1 MKTIGREILWN
12 LPREAAVIMYALF
25 GVVVLVIAWG
35 VYRRVEAYRLGRTER
50 ENRFDDLRGRLWDT
64 ARLAL
69 GQQRVLDR
77 KFGGL
82 VHLCIFS
89 AFIVLFIVT
98 CLVAVEYDLGIM
110 ILDGNFYIVFK
121 LFAEVFGVLL
131 VLGVAGALVRRIAFR
146 PPGLTKENDDTL
158 QLLLIGAI
166 GVTGFL
172 IETARIA
179 ATQPAIAPI
188 SFISNSLAPALFGGM
203 PLPEILSAHKAL
215 WWIHLLIA
223 FGFLAS
229 LPFTKMIHMGTG
241 TASVFLRTSRPKGA
255 LQPIPNIEE
264 EENPGVAALN
274 DFSWK
279 QLLSADGCTKCGR
292 CQDECPAFAAEMPL
306 SPRDVVL
313 KTKDALVVDLFGI
326 LVPSAS
332 TLVFATGIRVVGVLV
347 LEVLIPCVLLSCTS

>member
-12 LPREAAVIMYALF
+12 LPHAAAVIMYALF
-25 GVVVLVIAWG
+25 GVVVLVASWG
-35 VYRRVEAYRLGRTER
+35 VYRRVEAYRLGRAER
-50 ENRFDDLRGRLWDT
+50 ENRFDDLRGRLRDT
-64 ARLAL
+64 LRLAL
-69 GQQRVLDR
+69 GQQRVLRR

-82 VHLCIFS
+82 LHLCIFS

-98 CLVAVEYDLGIM
+98 CLVAVEYDLGLR

-121 LFAEVFGVLL
+121 LFAETFGTVLL
-131 VLGVAGALVRRIAFR
+131 LGVAGALVRRAVVR
-146 PPGLTKENDDTL
+146 PPGLTRENDDTL

-179 ATQPAIAPI
+179 ATHPAIAPV
-188 SFISNSLAPALFGGM
+188 SYVSYSLSPVLFGGM
-203 PLPEILSAHKAL
+203 PLTKILSVHKAL
-215 WWIHLLIA
+215 WWTHLLIA

-241 TASVFLRTSRPKGA
+241 TASIFLRSSRPKGA
-255 LQPIPNIEE
+255 LQPIPDIEE
-264 EENPGVAALN
+264 EENPGVAAVT

-306 SPRDVVL
+306 SG
-313 KTKDALVVDLFGI
+313 TW
-326 LVPSAS
+326 S
-332 TLVFATGIRVVGVLV
+332 
-347 LEVLIPCVLLSCTS
+347 